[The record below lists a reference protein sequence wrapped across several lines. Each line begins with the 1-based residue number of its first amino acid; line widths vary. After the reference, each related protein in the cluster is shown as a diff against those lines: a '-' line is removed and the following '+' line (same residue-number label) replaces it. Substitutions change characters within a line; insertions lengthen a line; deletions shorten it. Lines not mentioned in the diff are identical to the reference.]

1 MVINMDFNK
10 AYDKLAKYGQEH
22 VLKYYNELSQEGRE
36 ALLCQIAG
44 TDFSVTAN
52 VMDGIKEKPRGVI
65 TPIRAMELDEVNAGR
80 EEFTKAGLGIIRAG
94 KAGAVLLAGGMG
106 TRLGSDNPKGMYDIG
121 ITKPVYIFQRIIRNL
136 LDVVD
141 MAGTWIHLFI
151 MTSDKNHETTTAF
164 FKEKDYFTYNPDY
177 IHFFKQDMAPAATYS
192 GKVYMEA
199 KDKIATSP
207 NGNGGW
213 YSSMQNA
220 GITDFIHKAGI
231 EWLNVFAVD
240 NVLQRIADPCF
251 IGAVA
256 QKNCAVGAKVVRKA
270 SPDEKVGVMCLE
282 DGRPSIVE
290 YYEQTEQLRNTKDGN
305 GRPTYNFGVI
315 LNYLFHEKELEE
327 ICGNELPL
335 HIVEKKIPYMDE
347 NGSFINPEEPN
358 GYKFETLILD
368 MIHMLDTCLPFE
380 VERNKEFAPIKNKTG
395 IDSIESARKLLEENG
410 ISL

>member
-1 MVINMDFNK
+1 MNFNE
-10 AYDKLAKYGQEH
+10 AHDKLAKYGQEH
-22 VLKYYNELSQEGRE
+22 LLKYYNRLSTESQKGLLSQIE
-36 ALLCQIAG
+36 G
-44 TDFSVTAN
+44 TDFSVTASVTN
-52 VMDGIKEKPRGVI
+52 GIKEKPRGVI
-65 TPIRAMELDEVNAGR
+65 TPIKAMTLDEINANR
-80 EEFTKAGLGIIRAG
+80 EEFTKTGLETIRAG

-151 MTSDKNHETTTAF
+151 MTSDKNHESTTAF
-164 FKEKDYFTYNPDY
+164 FKEQDYFTYNKDY
-177 IHFFKQDMAPAATYS
+177 IHFFKQDMAPAATYN
-192 GKVYMEA
+192 GKVFMED
-199 KDKIATSP
+199 KDRIATSP

-220 GITDFIHKAGI
+220 GITDFIHKTGI

-251 IGAVA
+251 IGATISR
-256 QKNCAVGAKVVRKA
+256 NCSVGAKVVRKA
-270 SPDEKVGVMCLE
+270 DPDEKVGVMCLE

-290 YYEQTEQLRNTKDGN
+290 YYEQTEQLRNTLDEN
-305 GRPTYNFGVI
+305 GEPAYNFGVI

-327 ICGNELPL
+327 ICNNELPL

-347 NGSFINPEEPN
+347 EGNFINPEKPN

-380 VERNKEFAPIKNKTG
+380 VDRNKEFAPIKNKTG
-395 IDSIESARKLLEENG
+395 ADSIESARELLKENG
-410 ISL
+410 IEL